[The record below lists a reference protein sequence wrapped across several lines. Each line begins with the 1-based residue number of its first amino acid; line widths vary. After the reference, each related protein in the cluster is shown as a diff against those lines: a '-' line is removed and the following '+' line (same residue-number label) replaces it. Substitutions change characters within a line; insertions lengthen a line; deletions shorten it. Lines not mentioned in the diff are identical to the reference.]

1 VLSSRRMRPLIFVV
15 KFDRGLARRHRLPLD
30 HVLNALREV
39 RMMIEEAGS
48 ALQREKGIE
57 KPTGDFGLE
66 LVGGFIKGSFQTNIA
81 MTRDIRT
88 ARATAEQ
95 IIQTVDWLACM
106 DGRADEV
113 KQPDE
118 IASKIVRRL
127 NRIADIQ
134 KTDKTEM
141 RLELRNGRKK
151 LGATFGEA
159 AIASTEVLRAPQFE
173 MDGVTLYGKL
183 YELRDSSPGEEEG
196 EHFWG
201 GLRRDNGEVW
211 RVRFGSGNIER
222 VVALFRKQVAV
233 TGTATYYPA
242 QAPKLIAEQITQ
254 DADRDYEAAFD
265 ELYGCNK
272 ELYGAP
278 LDSLLEEIR

>member
-1 VLSSRRMRPLIFVV
+1 MRSLILVV
-15 KFDRGLARRHRLPLD
+15 KFDRGLARRNRLPLD

-39 RMMIEEAGS
+39 RIMIEEAGR

-66 LVGGFIKGSFQTNIA
+66 LVGGFRKGSFQANIA
-81 MTRDIRT
+81 LTRDIRT
-88 ARATAEQ
+88 ARATAEE
-95 IIQTVDWLACM
+95 IIQTVDWLATM

-113 KQPDE
+113 KQPNE
-118 IASKIVRRL
+118 IASKIVGRL

-141 RLELRNGRKK
+141 RLELKNGRKRV
-151 LGATFGEA
+151 GATFGEA

-173 MDGVTLYGKL
+173 MEGITLYGKL
-183 YELRDSSPGEEEG
+183 YELRDNSPGEEEG

-201 GLRRDNGEVW
+201 ELRRDNGEVW
-211 RVRFGSGNIER
+211 RVRFRTGDIER

-233 TGTATYYPA
+233 TGIATYYPV
-242 QAPKLIAEQITQ
+242 QAPKLIAEQIVQ

-272 ELYGAP
+272 ELYGAS